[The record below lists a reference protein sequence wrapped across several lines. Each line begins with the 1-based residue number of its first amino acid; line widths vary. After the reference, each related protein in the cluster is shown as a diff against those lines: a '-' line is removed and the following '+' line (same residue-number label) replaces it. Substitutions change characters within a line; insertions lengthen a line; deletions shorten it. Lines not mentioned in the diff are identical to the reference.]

1 MILLFNSWLCIFLI
15 NTEEVTTLRA
25 SCPICLWPGNLYKW
39 QFSINQNIGLLKRP
53 NSSIIFN
60 HLEFKCVSLFGEK
73 TFSLSLSLS
82 HTHTLPEWPNFC
94 GQGGRGMIMEAESP
108 PLGLGWRASVKWVG
122 QEAQEG
128 PRLGGRWLGGTEWSA
143 WVFNGRSSLNATKP
157 PWMLSYT
164 VLFSASLRVDGKQGF
179 RKRLTIQWK

>member
-1 MILLFNSWLCIFLI
+1 MIHRNKIPTIQKTCMILLFNSWLCIFLI

-82 HTHTLPEWPNFC
+82 YTHPSRMAQLLWSGRERNDHGSQESSIRSGVKSFC
-94 GQGGRGMIMEAESP
+94 KVGGARG
-108 PLGLGWRASVKWVG
+108 
-122 QEAQEG
+122 
-128 PRLGGRWLGGTEWSA
+128 T
-143 WVFNGRSSLNATKP
+143 GRSSTWGTLVRRDR
-157 PWMLSYT
+157 MECLG
-164 VLFSASLRVDGKQGF
+164 L
-179 RKRLTIQWK
+179 